1 MKQLEKLQFLLTRKS
16 GCTSVDIAKF
26 LPSVC
31 PHKRLSDLKYEGWTI
46 TKKKIGK
53 LFVYFGK
60 PPKK

>member
-1 MKQLEKLQFLLTRKS
+1 MTQTEKLKILLKRKS

-31 PHKRLSDLKYEGWTI
+31 PHKRLADVKSEGWTI

-53 LFVYFGK
+53 LLVYFGK